1 MKKIQLLAL
10 SVMSAMSVNAQV
22 VINEYCSTTN
32 IHQDE
37 DKANSDWIE
46 LYNTTDA
53 EVSLKGWHLSD
64 KSGNLTKWTFPDISL
79 QPKAFLMVYASGKD
93 RAVAGKPLHTN
104 FSLSSDGETIYL
116 ADAQGNLV
124 HKTDSVTMPSNA
136 SRGLFPDGSDKWF
149 FFAEPTPESAN
160 TTKTFATA
168 KTSTVEIEPRG
179 GVFTSAVTV
188 TLKTSGNT
196 PIYYTLDCT
205 VPTAA
210 DSLLYTGPITID
222 STTVVRAVTFDNNL
236 MPAQPTTQSYIFGSR
251 LRWVNRDKQGKPI
264 DKGTVWVEDPV
275 TEENQGNNGNPWG
288 GGFPWGGGG
297 GMWGRPGHDSIITID
312 PAKYLE
318 HEPNFDLP
326 VVSLTMEPN
335 DLWDYNTG
343 IYVEGPNADLNA
355 SPRRANYYNDWE
367 KPIHIELY
375 WTDGKQ
381 VLCQDAGVQISGA
394 YSRMND
400 QKSFAMH
407 ARKAYG
413 AKYFDAKLFDELDLS
428 RFKSFTLRD
437 SGNDFG
443 NTHFRDAMITHLVAN
458 NNIDIQAYQPTVVF
472 LNGEYWGILNMREK
486 LNEDYIE
493 NHYPHVSADDVDLM
507 AASDVTKSITASEGD
522 DEDYNA
528 LISYV
533 KSNDLTN
540 NACYQHVTTLIDIDE
555 YIEYMVS
562 EIYGSNNDWPHNNVK
577 IWKAKKRGAR
587 WRWFLYDTDQ
597 CYSIWGDQ
605 SGDDKLGT
613 CLEERDTHGNT
624 WANVLFRN
632 LTKNEKFRN
641 ALANRFA
648 DRMNN
653 EFLSRNVNHLV
664 DSLYGNI
671 SKEINYHNNRWGK
684 STNNGQGM
692 KDFAKNRPKN
702 MRNHLRTH
710 FDVGADAKVTFYTND
725 EKAGYIQLNSLTIK
739 SFPWSGT
746 YFQKVPISIRAV
758 ARPGYKFVGWES
770 DNGGKNSYAGISVKL
785 SGTTEYTAIFEKDDA
800 VYNSVVI
807 NEINFKSADDYDT
820 KDWIELYNTT
830 AAAIDISNW
839 VISDNKPSDA
849 YKIPGGTII
858 PPYGYVVVCE
868 NLNKMLKYNPNLV
881 NAVGDFQFGLSKA
894 DLVRLTDAEGNLIDE
909 LEYDSDKNWPD
920 ANGNGYTMAL
930 VDPFGDNEKVMAWG
944 EDEMYGT
951 PGSEN
956 GIFTP
961 SHTDFTISDNSFVV
975 IDDYIGEEAEP
986 EIYAMCY
993 PNPFNSSAAIVWE
1006 QTTDAEVLVELYSAS
1021 GSKIATLADDW
1032 FEQGAHNVDISG
1044 VAANWSTGLYF
1055 SKISIAGQKPV
1066 IIKILKQ

>member
-1 MKKIQLLAL
+1 MNRNLKFCVAVAATLLFG
-10 SVMSAMSVNAQV
+10 VQTDAQV
-22 VINEYCSTTN
+22 VINEYCSTTT

-46 LYNTTDA
+46 LYNTTDEA
-53 EVSLKGWHLSD
+53 VSLKGWHLSD
-64 KSGNLTKWTFPDISL
+64 KSGNLTKWTFPDVSL
-79 QPKAFLMVYASGKD
+79 QPKAFMVVYASGKD

-104 FSLSSDGETIYL
+104 FNMSSDGETIYL
-116 ADAQGNLV
+116 SDANGNLI
-124 HKTDSVTMPSNA
+124 HKTDSISMPCNA

-149 FFAEPTPESAN
+149 FFAEPTPDSAN
-160 TTKTFATA
+160 TTKTYATS
-168 KTSTVEIEPRG
+168 KTSTVDIEPRG

-188 TLKTSGNT
+188 TLKSGGNT

-222 STTVVRAVTFDNNL
+222 STTVVRAITFDDNL

-251 LRWVNRDKQGKPI
+251 LRWVNRNMHDGAPI
-264 DKGTVWVEDPV
+264 TTDTRWVSD
-275 TEENQGNNGNPWG
+275 ND
-288 GGFPWGGGG
+288 GGGG
-297 GMWGRPGHDSIITID
+297 GWGGWGGWGGHNETVTVD
-312 PAKYLE
+312 PIKYINNHDAK
-318 HEPNFDLP
+318 FDLP
-326 VVSLTMEPN
+326 VVSLTMEPD

-343 IYVEGPNADLNA
+343 LYVEGPNADLNA

-367 KPIHIELY
+367 KPVHIELY
-375 WTDGKQ
+375 WTDGSL

-400 QKSFAMH
+400 QKSMAMH

-413 AKYFDAKLFDELDLS
+413 TKYFNAKLFDELELF

-443 NTHFRDAMITHLVAN
+443 GTHFRDAMITHLVAG
-458 NNIDIQAYQPTVVF
+458 NNIDIQAYQPAVVF
-472 LNGEYWGILNMREK
+472 LNGEYWGILNLREK

-493 NHYPHVSADDVDLM
+493 NHYPYVSADDVDLM
-507 AASDVTKSITASEGD
+507 AASDVTQTISPSEGD
-522 DEDYNA
+522 GKDYDA
-528 LISYV
+528 LISYIE
-533 KSNDLTN
+533 SNDL
-540 NACYQHVTTLIDIDE
+540 AKDECYQYVCSLVDIDE

-562 EIYGSNNDWPHNNVK
+562 EIYASNNDWPHNNVK
-577 IWKAKKRGAR
+577 IWKSTKRGSR

-597 CYSIWGDQ
+597 CYSIWRDQ

-653 EFLSRNVNHLV
+653 EFLPKNVNHLI
-664 DSLYGNI
+664 DSLFNNI
-671 SKEINYHNNRWGK
+671 SSEIGYHNQRWGK
-684 STNNGQGM
+684 NTNNGQGM

-702 MRNHLRTH
+702 VRNHLRTH
-710 FDVGADAKVTFYTND
+710 FNVGADAKVTLYTND
-725 EKAGYIQLNSLTIK
+725 EKAGYVQLNSLTLK
-739 SFPWSGT
+739 SFPWNGT
-746 YFQKVPISIRAV
+746 YFKNVPISIRAI
-758 ARPGYKFVGWES
+758 ARPGYKFVRWE
-770 DNGGKNSYAGISVKL
+770 DANKAVNTHAGISVKL
-785 SGTTEYTAIFEKDDA
+785 AGTESYTAIFEEDNA
-800 VYNSVVI
+800 NYNSVVI
-807 NEINFKSADDYDT
+807 NEINFKSSNDYDT

-839 VISDNKPSDA
+839 VISDDKQEDA
-849 YKIPGGTII
+849 FKIPGGTII

-868 NLNKMLKYNPNLV
+868 SLSKMLKYNPNLV

-894 DLVRLTDAEGNLIDE
+894 DLVRLKDSEGNLIDE
-909 LEYDSDKNWPD
+909 LEYDASKNWPD
-920 ANGNGYTMAL
+920 GNGNGYTMAL
-930 VDPFGDNEKVMAWG
+930 VDPFADNEKPMAWG

-951 PGSEN
+951 PGSQN

-961 SHTDFTISDNSFVV
+961 SHIDFSIGDDSFNVV
-975 IDDYIGEEAEP
+975 MNVNEEPAVEV
-986 EIYAMCY
+986 YAMCY
-993 PNPFNSSAAIVWE
+993 PNPFDNNAAIVWE
-1006 QTTDAEVLVELYSAS
+1006 QTADAAVLVELFAAS
-1021 GSKIATLADDW
+1021 GQKLATLADGQ
-1032 FEQGAHNVDISG
+1032 FEAGQHSVDVDTK
-1044 VAANWSTGLYF
+1044 VANLATGLYF
-1055 SKISIAGQKPV
+1055 AKVTIVGQKPV
-1066 IIKILKQ
+1066 IIKMMKQ

>member
-1 MKKIQLLAL
+1 MNKHLKHCVAFAATLFFGI
-10 SVMSAMSVNAQV
+10 SVNAQV
-22 VINEYCSTTN
+22 VINEYCSSTT

-46 LYNTTDA
+46 LYNTTDS

-64 KSGNLTKWTFPDISL
+64 KSDNVAKWTFPDVSL
-79 QPKAFLMVYASGKD
+79 QPKAFMLIYASGKD

-104 FSLSSDGETIYL
+104 FNISTDGETVYL
-116 ADAQGNLV
+116 SDANGNII
-124 HKTDSVTMPSNA
+124 HKTDSISVPNNA
-136 SRGLFPDGSDKWF
+136 SRGLFPDGSSNWV
-149 FFAEPTPESAN
+149 FFASPTPDSAN
-160 TTKTFATA
+160 TTKTYATT
-168 KTSTVEIEPRG
+168 KTSTVEIEPCG
-179 GVFTSAVTV
+179 GVFTTPVTV

-222 STTVVRAVTFDNNL
+222 STTVVRAITFDDNL
-236 MPAQPTTQSYIFGSR
+236 MPAQPTTQSYIFGSK

-264 DKGTVWVEDPV
+264 TTETRWVSD
-275 TEENQGNNGNPWG
+275 NN
-288 GGFPWGGGG
+288 GGGG
-297 GMWGRPGHDSIITID
+297 GGWGWGGWGGHNETVTVD
-312 PAKYLE
+312 PVKYIE
-318 HEPNFDLP
+318 HGESFALP
-326 VVSLTMEPN
+326 VVSLTMEPD

-343 IYVEGPNADLNA
+343 MYVEGPNANLNA
-355 SPRRANYYNDWE
+355 TPRRANYYNDWE
-367 KPIHIELY
+367 KPVHIELY
-375 WTDGKQ
+375 WTDGRQ

-400 QKSFAMH
+400 QKSMAMH

-413 AKYFDAKLFDELDLS
+413 AKYFDAKLFDELDLT

-443 NTHFRDAMITHLVAN
+443 NTHFRDAMITHLVDG
-458 NNIDIQAYQPTVVF
+458 NNIDIQAYQPAVVF

-493 NHYPHVSADDVDLM
+493 NHYPHVSADNVDIM

-522 DEDYNA
+522 DVDYNA
-528 LISYV
+528 MISYV
-533 KSNDLTN
+533 KSNDMTN
-540 NACYQHVTTLIDIDE
+540 DACYQHVSTLIDIDE

-562 EIYGSNNDWPHNNVK
+562 EIYGSNNDWPHNNIK
-577 IWKAKKRGAR
+577 IWKSKKRGGR

-597 CYSIWGDQ
+597 SYSIWGDQ

-613 CLEERDTHGNT
+613 CLEEKDTHGNT

-632 LTKNEKFRN
+632 LTKSEKFRN

-653 EFLSRNVNHLV
+653 EFLAKNVNHLI

-671 SKEINYHNNRWGK
+671 ADEIGYHNSRWGK
-684 STNNGQGM
+684 SLNNGQGM

-702 MRNHLRTH
+702 MRSHLRKH
-710 FDVGADAKVTFYTND
+710 FDVGEDVKVTLYAND
-725 EKAGYIQLNSLTIK
+725 AKAGYVQLNSLTLK

-746 YFQKVPISIRAV
+746 YFKNVPISIRAI
-758 ARPGYKFVGWES
+758 ARPGYRFVRWED
-770 DNGGKNSYAGISVKL
+770 DNKGENTHAGISVKL
-785 SGTTEYTAIFEKDDA
+785 NGAMSYTAIFEKDDA
-800 VYNSVVI
+800 NYNSVVI
-807 NEINFKSADDYDT
+807 NEINFKSSADYDT

-839 VISDNKPSDA
+839 VISDDKQEDA

-858 PPYGYVVVCE
+858 PPYGYIVVCE
-868 NLNKMLKYNPNLV
+868 NLSKMLKYNPNLV

-894 DLVRLTDAEGNLIDE
+894 DLVRLKDSEGNLIDE
-909 LEYDSDKNWPD
+909 VEYDSGKNWPD

-930 VDPFGDNEKVMAWG
+930 VDPFADNERVLAWG

-961 SHTDFTISDNSFVV
+961 SHDDFSISDNSFNIITDVN
-975 IDDYIGEEAEP
+975 EKP
-986 EIYAMCY
+986 EVEVYAACY
-993 PNPFNSSAAIVWE
+993 PNPFVGDAAIVWE
-1006 QTTDAEVLVELYSAS
+1006 QTADADVVVELYAAS
-1021 GSKIATLADDW
+1021 GRKLATVADGMYSIGEHVVNIGSIA
-1032 FEQGAHNVDISG
+1032 G
-1044 VAANWSTGLYF
+1044 NWSKGLYF
-1055 SKISIAGQKPV
+1055 AKITIVGQKPV
-1066 IIKILKQ
+1066 IIKMIKQ